1 MHGNLL
7 NHYITLVM
15 KCLIPNLPHCL
26 EWATVIRVT
35 LAGRPGRRSAFSMTL
50 VWANNL
56 HGLFQFYNLSLIIQ
70 LFRLTWKYLFSY
82 NVSVKNFINKI
93 LCLFLSQKSTP
104 EANGSLWS
112 LHLLNKCLISRYL
125 KVVQFVSSS
134 KAFLKISFSR

>member
-1 MHGNLL
+1 MGNLL

-56 HGLFQFYNLSLIIQ
+56 HGLFQFSNLSLIIQ

-82 NVSVKNFINKI
+82 NVSVKNFIKQ
-93 LCLFLSQKSTP
+93 CSLFVSFTEINTGSQRISEVFT
-104 EANGSLWS
+104 N
-112 LHLLNKCLISRYL
+112 LISSAAIWKL
-125 KVVQFVSSS
+125 FSSFHRRS
-134 KAFLKISFSR
+134 LSEDFI

>member
-1 MHGNLL
+1 MGNLL

-26 EWATVIRVT
+26 EWAMVIRVT

-56 HGLFQFYNLSLIIQ
+56 HGLFQFSNLSLIIQ

-82 NVSVKNFINKI
+82 NVSVKNFIKQ
-93 LCLFLSQKSTP
+93 C
-104 EANGSLWS
+104 SL
-112 LHLLNKCLISRYL
+112 
-125 KVVQFVSSS
+125 FVSFTEINTGSQRISLKSS
-134 KAFLKISFSR
+134 PSQQMSHQPLSESCSVRFVIEAFLKISFSR